1 MNNKENNKEYNIVII
16 EENRPINQSI
26 MGGKKNKRG
35 SIPSSYS
42 PVLSS
47 SAAADPE
54 EKLTLSAT
62 EAQGQHPSIK
72 IELVERTPENDYGVL
87 SDPEE
92 NDQPSPVPPAPAS
105 PSVPLLSKAKPQPE
119 PQPEEQQAEPSGI
132 QTEPSQP
139 PHVAQDSQQSS
150 QPSPQQQPQSI
161 QPQISQT
168 PTLSKSI
175 NTLQLKLSTDKSFSR
190 KITLHTFFSYIIL
203 AIEIQR
209 SCTASIARVSIPDVE
224 ALITYMIEH
233 HSASE
238 GIQKYLQTLRTTGV
252 IKNLIEAVIEFN
264 KDQTDAVDKLL
275 MSEQI
280 ELEMAALKEDAAADA
295 TAATAAP
302 AIPTTTQE
310 TTIQSA
316 PASANPA
323 PQTPQRGGFFT
334 RMRCFW
340 SGCCGCK

>member
-1 MNNKENNKEYNIVII
+1 
-16 EENRPINQSI
+16 
-26 MGGKKNKRG
+26 MGGNKKNKRG
-35 SIPSSYS
+35 SLPSSYS
-42 PVLSS
+42 PVLTSSTDPEELSS
-47 SAAADPE
+47 SAA
-54 EKLTLSAT
+54 
-62 EAQGQHPSIK
+62 EAQGHGHHPSIK

-92 NDQPSPVPPAPAS
+92 NDQPSPVPPAAAS
-105 PSVPLLSKAKPQPE
+105 PSVPLLSKQQPHPE
-119 PQPEEQQAEPSGI
+119 PQQQPEQQAERGGTP
-132 QTEPSQP
+132 TEPSQP
-139 PHVAQDSQQSS
+139 SHVGQDSQQSS
-150 QPSPQQQPQSI
+150 QPSQQEQPQSI
-161 QPQISQT
+161 QAQISQT
-168 PTLSKSI
+168 PTLSKSM

-280 ELEMAALKEDAAADA
+280 ELEMAALKEDATA
-295 TAATAAP
+295 TATATTP
-302 AIPTTTQE
+302 ATPTTPE

-340 SGCCGCK
+340 SGCCG

>member
-1 MNNKENNKEYNIVII
+1 
-16 EENRPINQSI
+16 
-26 MGGKKNKRG
+26 MGGNKKHKRG
-35 SIPSSYS
+35 SLPSSYS
-42 PVLSS
+42 PVLTSSADPEELSS
-47 SAAADPE
+47 SAAD
-54 EKLTLSAT
+54 
-62 EAQGQHPSIK
+62 AQGHGHHPSIK

-92 NDQPSPVPPAPAS
+92 NDQPSPVP
-105 PSVPLLSKAKPQPE
+105 LLSKAQPE
-119 PQPEEQQAEPSGI
+119 PQPEPEPQAEPSGI

-139 PHVAQDSQQSS
+139 PHVAQDSRQSS

-161 QPQISQT
+161 QSQISQT

-209 SCTASIARVSIPDVE
+209 SCTASISRVSIPDVE

-280 ELEMAALKEDAAADA
+280 ELEMAALKEDAATAA
-295 TAATAAP
+295 AAATATP

>member
-1 MNNKENNKEYNIVII
+1 
-16 EENRPINQSI
+16 
-26 MGGKKNKRG
+26 MGGNKKNKRG

-42 PVLSS
+42 PVLTSS
-47 SAAADPE
+47 ADPE
-54 EKLTLSAT
+54 DFTAELTEQSPIITNTAH
-62 EAQGQHPSIK
+62 ESIK

-92 NDQPSPVPPAPAS
+92 NDAPSPVP
-105 PSVPLLSKAKPQPE
+105 LLLKAEPTPTPGPTPTPE
-119 PQPEEQQAEPSGI
+119 PTPTLEAKDEQGGTP
-132 QTEPSQP
+132 TEPSQP
-139 PHVAQDSQQSS
+139 SHVSQDSQQSS
-150 QPSPQQQPQSI
+150 QSSQQEQPQSI

-168 PTLSKSI
+168 PALSKSLS
-175 NTLQLKLSTDKSFSR
+175 TVQLKLSTDKSFSR

-209 SCTASIARVSIPDVE
+209 SSCTDSIIARVSIPDVE

-238 GIQKYLQTLRTTGV
+238 EIQKYLQTLRTTGV

-275 MSEQI
+275 MTEQI
-280 ELEMAALKEDAAADA
+280 ELEMSAAAAAD
-295 TAATAAP
+295 
-302 AIPTTTQE
+302 
-310 TTIQSA
+310 TTIPSD

-323 PQTPQRGGFFT
+323 PQTPQQFGFFK
-334 RMRCFW
+334 RLRCFW

>member
-1 MNNKENNKEYNIVII
+1 
-16 EENRPINQSI
+16 

-47 SAAADPE
+47 SADPE
-54 EKLTLSAT
+54 E
-62 EAQGQHPSIK
+62 EGQSIK

-105 PSVPLLSKAKPQPE
+105 PSVPLLSKAQPQPEE
-119 PQPEEQQAEPSGI
+119 PQPEEPQPEQPQAEPSGTP
-132 QTEPSQP
+132 TEPSQP
-139 PHVAQDSQQSS
+139 SHVSQDSQQSS
-150 QPSPQQQPQSI
+150 QPSPQEQPPSI

-168 PTLSKSI
+168 PTLSKSM
-175 NTLQLKLSTDKSFSR
+175 NTLQLKLSTDNSFSR

-238 GIQKYLQTLRTTGV
+238 EIQKYLQTLNTTGV
-252 IKNLIEAVIEFN
+252 IKNLIEAVLEFN
-264 KDQTDAVDKLL
+264 KDQTNALDKLL
-275 MSEQI
+275 ITEQI
-280 ELEMAALKEDAAADA
+280 ELEIAASASASAAA
-295 TAATAAP
+295 P
-302 AIPTTTQE
+302 E
-310 TTIQSA
+310 TTIQSHS
-316 PASANPA
+316 ASLNPA
-323 PQTPQRGGFFT
+323 PQTPQRGGFFK
-334 RMRCFW
+334 RLRCFW
-340 SGCCGCK
+340 SGCCG

>member
-92 NDQPSPVPPAPAS
+92 NDQPSPVP
-105 PSVPLLSKAKPQPE
+105 LLSKAQPE

-139 PHVAQDSQQSS
+139 PHVAQDSRQSS
-150 QPSPQQQPQSI
+150 QSSPQQQPQSI
-161 QPQISQT
+161 QAQISQT
-168 PTLSKSI
+168 PTLSKSM

-209 SCTASIARVSIPDVE
+209 SCTASISRVSIPDVE

-280 ELEMAALKEDAAADA
+280 ELEMAALKEDATATATA
-295 TAATAAP
+295 TAATP
-302 AIPTTTQE
+302 AIPTTHD
-310 TTIQSA
+310 TTIQSH

-340 SGCCGCK
+340 SGCCG

>member
-1 MNNKENNKEYNIVII
+1 
-16 EENRPINQSI
+16 
-26 MGGKKNKRG
+26 MGGNKKNKRG

-54 EKLTLSAT
+54 EKLTLAAA

-92 NDQPSPVPPAPAS
+92 NDQPSPI
-105 PSVPLLSKAKPQPE
+105 PLLSKAQPE
-119 PQPEEQQAEPSGI
+119 PEPQAESSGI
-132 QTEPSQP
+132 PTEPSQP
-139 PHVAQDSQQSS
+139 SHVSQDSQQSS
-150 QPSPQQQPQSI
+150 QPSPQEQPQSI

-168 PTLSKSI
+168 PTLSKSLS
-175 NTLQLKLSTDKSFSR
+175 TLQLKLSTDKSFSR

-224 ALITYMIEH
+224 TLITYMIEH

-238 GIQKYLQTLRTTGV
+238 EIQKYLQTLHTTGV
-252 IKNLIEAVIEFN
+252 IKNLIEAVLEFN
-264 KDQTDAVDKLL
+264 KDQMNALDKLL
-275 MSEQI
+275 ISEQI
-280 ELEMAALKEDAAADA
+280 EIEMAASAAA
-295 TAATAAP
+295 AAP
-302 AIPTTTQE
+302 E
-310 TTIQSA
+310 TTIQSHS
-316 PASANPA
+316 ASLNPA

-334 RMRCFW
+334 RLRCFW

>member
-1 MNNKENNKEYNIVII
+1 
-16 EENRPINQSI
+16 
-26 MGGKKNKRG
+26 MGGNKKNKRG

-54 EKLTLSAT
+54 EELSSSSAP

-92 NDQPSPVPPAPAS
+92 NDQSSPVP
-105 PSVPLLSKAKPQPE
+105 LLQKAQPQPE
-119 PQPEEQQAEPSGI
+119 DPQEPQAEPSGTP
-132 QTEPSQP
+132 TELSQP
-139 PHVAQDSQQSS
+139 SHVSQDSQPSS
-150 QPSPQQQPQSI
+150 QPSPQEQPPSI

-168 PTLSKSI
+168 PALSKSLS
-175 NTLQLKLSTDKSFSR
+175 TLQLKLSTDKSFSR

-224 ALITYMIEH
+224 TLITYMIEH

-238 GIQKYLQTLRTTGV
+238 EIQKYLQTLHTTGV
-252 IKNLIEAVIEFN
+252 IKSLIEAVIEFN
-264 KDQTDAVDKLL
+264 KDQTNALDKLL
-275 MSEQI
+275 ISEQI
-280 ELEMAALKEDAAADA
+280 ELEMAAS
-295 TAATAAP
+295 AATP
-302 AIPTTTQE
+302 E
-310 TTIQSA
+310 TTIQSH
-316 PASANPA
+316 PVSSNPA
-323 PQTPQRGGFFT
+323 PQTPQRDGFFK
-334 RMRCFW
+334 RLRCFW
-340 SGCCGCK
+340 SGCCG

>member
-1 MNNKENNKEYNIVII
+1 
-16 EENRPINQSI
+16 
-26 MGGKKNKRG
+26 MGGNKKNKRG
-35 SIPSSYS
+35 SLPSSYS
-42 PVLSS
+42 PVLTSSADPEELSS
-47 SAAADPE
+47 SAAD
-54 EKLTLSAT
+54 
-62 EAQGQHPSIK
+62 AQGHHPSIK

-92 NDQPSPVPPAPAS
+92 NDQPSPVP
-105 PSVPLLSKAKPQPE
+105 LLSKAQPQQQPQP
-119 PQPEEQQAEPSGI
+119 QPEQQAERGGTP
-132 QTEPSQP
+132 TEPSQP
-139 PHVAQDSQQSS
+139 SHVGQDSQQSS
-150 QPSPQQQPQSI
+150 QSSQQEQPQSI

-168 PTLSKSI
+168 PTLSKSM

-280 ELEMAALKEDAAADA
+280 ELEMAALKEDATTAASA
-295 TAATAAP
+295 TAAATTP
-302 AIPTTTQE
+302 ATHTTPD

>member
-1 MNNKENNKEYNIVII
+1 
-16 EENRPINQSI
+16 
-26 MGGKKNKRG
+26 MGGNKKNKRG

-42 PVLSS
+42 PVLTS
-47 SAAADPE
+47 SADP
-54 EKLTLSAT
+54 
-62 EAQGQHPSIK
+62 EAQGQSIK

-92 NDQPSPVPPAPAS
+92 NDQSSPVPPAPAS
-105 PSVPLLSKAKPQPE
+105 PSVPLLSKAQSQPEEQDPQPQPE
-119 PQPEEQQAEPSGI
+119 PPQAEPSGTP
-132 QTEPSQP
+132 TEPSQP
-139 PHVAQDSQQSS
+139 SHVSQDSQQSS
-150 QPSPQQQPQSI
+150 QPSPQEQPQSI

-168 PTLSKSI
+168 PTLSKSM

-209 SCTASIARVSIPDVE
+209 SCTASIARLSIPDVE
-224 ALITYMIEH
+224 TLITYMIEH

-238 GIQKYLQTLRTTGV
+238 EIQKYLQTLHTTGV

-264 KDQTDAVDKLL
+264 KDQMNALDKLL
-275 MSEQI
+275 ISEQN
-280 ELEMAALKEDAAADA
+280 ELEMAASAAAA
-295 TAATAAP
+295 AAP
-302 AIPTTTQE
+302 E
-310 TTIQSA
+310 TTIQSHS
-316 PASANPA
+316 ASLNPA

-334 RMRCFW
+334 RLRCFW

>member
-1 MNNKENNKEYNIVII
+1 
-16 EENRPINQSI
+16 
-26 MGGKKNKRG
+26 MGGNKKYKRG
-35 SIPSSYS
+35 SLPSSYS

-47 SAAADPE
+47 SADPE
-54 EKLTLSAT
+54 ELSSSSA
-62 EAQGQHPSIK
+62 EAQGHGQHPSIK

-92 NDQPSPVPPAPAS
+92 NDQAS
-105 PSVPLLSKAKPQPE
+105 PVPLLSKAKPEPQPE
-119 PQPEEQQAEPSGI
+119 PQPEQQAEPSGI

-139 PHVAQDSQQSS
+139 PHVAQDSRQSS

-168 PTLSKSI
+168 PTLSKSM

-209 SCTASIARVSIPDVE
+209 SCTASISRVSIPDVE

-233 HSASE
+233 HSASD

-252 IKNLIEAVIEFN
+252 INNLIEAVIEFN

-280 ELEMAALKEDAAADA
+280 ELEMAALKEDAA
-295 TAATAAP
+295 TAATAAATTP
-302 AIPTTTQE
+302 ATHTTPD

-340 SGCCGCK
+340 SGCCG

>member
-1 MNNKENNKEYNIVII
+1 
-16 EENRPINQSI
+16 
-26 MGGKKNKRG
+26 MGGNKKNKRG

-54 EKLTLSAT
+54 EELSSSSAT
-62 EAQGQHPSIK
+62 EAQGQSIK

-92 NDQPSPVPPAPAS
+92 NDQSSP
-105 PSVPLLSKAKPQPE
+105 VPLLSKAQ
-119 PQPEEQQAEPSGI
+119 PQPEEQDPQPQPEPPQAEPSGTP
-132 QTEPSQP
+132 TEPSQP
-139 PHVAQDSQQSS
+139 SHVSQDSQQSS
-150 QPSPQQQPQSI
+150 QPSPQEQPPSI

-168 PTLSKSI
+168 PTLSKSM

-224 ALITYMIEH
+224 TLITYMIEH

-238 GIQKYLQTLRTTGV
+238 EIQKYLQTLHTTGV
-252 IKNLIEAVIEFN
+252 IKSLIEAVLEFN
-264 KDQTDAVDKLL
+264 KDQMNALDKLL
-275 MSEQI
+275 ISEQI
-280 ELEMAALKEDAAADA
+280 ELEMAAS
-295 TAATAAP
+295 AAP
-302 AIPTTTQE
+302 APE
-310 TTIQSA
+310 TTIQSHS
-316 PASANPA
+316 ASLNPPA
-323 PQTPQRGGFFT
+323 PQTPQRDGFFK
-334 RMRCFW
+334 RLRCFW

>member
-1 MNNKENNKEYNIVII
+1 
-16 EENRPINQSI
+16 
-26 MGGKKNKRG
+26 MGGNKKHKRG

-42 PVLSS
+42 PVLTSL
-47 SAAADPE
+47 ADPE
-54 EKLTLSAT
+54 DFTAELTEQSPIITNTAH
-62 EAQGQHPSIK
+62 ESIK

-92 NDQPSPVPPAPAS
+92 NDAPSPVP
-105 PSVPLLSKAKPQPE
+105 LLPK
-119 PQPEEQQAEPSGI
+119 AEPTPTLTPTLTLTPTPTLEAKDEQGGTP
-132 QTEPSQP
+132 TEPSQP
-139 PHVAQDSQQSS
+139 SHVSQDSQQSS
-150 QPSPQQQPQSI
+150 QSSQQEQPQSI

-168 PTLSKSI
+168 PALSKSLS
-175 NTLQLKLSTDKSFSR
+175 TVQLKLSTDKIFSR

-209 SCTASIARVSIPDVE
+209 SSCTDSIIARVSIPDVE

-238 GIQKYLQTLRTTGV
+238 EIQKYLQTLRTTGV

-275 MSEQI
+275 MTEQI
-280 ELEMAALKEDAAADA
+280 ELEMAAA
-295 TAATAAP
+295 TAD
-302 AIPTTTQE
+302 
-310 TTIQSA
+310 TTIPSD

-323 PQTPQRGGFFT
+323 PQTPQQFGFFK
-334 RMRCFW
+334 RLRCFW

>member
-1 MNNKENNKEYNIVII
+1 
-16 EENRPINQSI
+16 

-54 EKLTLSAT
+54 EKLTLSDT

-72 IELVERTPENDYGVL
+72 IEMVERTPENDYGVL

-92 NDQPSPVPPAPAS
+92 NDQSSPVPPAPAS
-105 PSVPLLSKAKPQPE
+105 PSVPLLSKAQPEEPE
-119 PQPEEQQAEPSGI
+119 PQAEPIGTPI
-132 QTEPSQP
+132 EPSQQS
-139 PHVAQDSQQSS
+139 HVSQDSQQLSQPSS
-150 QPSPQQQPQSI
+150 QPSPQEQPQSI

-168 PTLSKSI
+168 PALSKSM

-209 SCTASIARVSIPDVE
+209 SCSASIARVSIPDVE
-224 ALITYMIEH
+224 TLITYMIEH

-238 GIQKYLQTLRTTGV
+238 EIQKYLQTLHTTGV
-252 IKNLIEAVIEFN
+252 IKSLIEAVIEFN
-264 KDQTDAVDKLL
+264 KDQTNALDKLL
-275 MSEQI
+275 ISEQI
-280 ELEMAALKEDAAADA
+280 ELEMAASSASASASA
-295 TAATAAP
+295 STA
-302 AIPTTTQE
+302 E
-310 TTIQSA
+310 TTIQSQ
-316 PASANPA
+316 PASSNPA
-323 PQTPQRGGFFT
+323 PQTPQRDGFFK
-334 RMRCFW
+334 RLRCFW
-340 SGCCGCK
+340 LGCCG

>member
-1 MNNKENNKEYNIVII
+1 
-16 EENRPINQSI
+16 
-26 MGGKKNKRG
+26 MGGNKKNKRG

-54 EKLTLSAT
+54 EKLTLSAA
-62 EAQGQHPSIK
+62 EAHGHHPSIK

-105 PSVPLLSKAKPQPE
+105 PSVPLLSKAQPQPE
-119 PQPEEQQAEPSGI
+119 PQPEQQAEPSGTP
-132 QTEPSQP
+132 TEPSQP
-139 PHVAQDSQQSS
+139 PHVAQDSPQSS

-161 QPQISQT
+161 QSQISQT
-168 PTLSKSI
+168 PTLSKSM

-295 TAATAAP
+295 TSTAAAAVTTP
-302 AIPTTTQE
+302 ATPTTHD

>member
-1 MNNKENNKEYNIVII
+1 
-16 EENRPINQSI
+16 
-26 MGGKKNKRG
+26 MGGNKKNKRG

-54 EKLTLSAT
+54 EELSSSSAA
-62 EAQGQHPSIK
+62 EAQGQSIK

-92 NDQPSPVPPAPAS
+92 NDQSSPVP
-105 PSVPLLSKAKPQPE
+105 LLQEPQPQPE
-119 PQPEEQQAEPSGI
+119 PQAEPSGTP
-132 QTEPSQP
+132 TEPSQP
-139 PHVAQDSQQSS
+139 SHVAQDSQQSS
-150 QPSPQQQPQSI
+150 QPSPQEQPQSI

-168 PTLSKSI
+168 PTLSKSM

-209 SCTASIARVSIPDVE
+209 SCTASIARISIPDVE
-224 ALITYMIEH
+224 TLITYMIEH

-238 GIQKYLQTLRTTGV
+238 EIQKYLQTLHTTGV
-252 IKNLIEAVIEFN
+252 IKSLIEAVLEFN
-264 KDQTDAVDKLL
+264 KDQTNALDKLL
-275 MSEQI
+275 ISEQI
-280 ELEMAALKEDAAADA
+280 ELEMAAAAA
-295 TAATAAP
+295 P
-302 AIPTTTQE
+302 E
-310 TTIQSA
+310 TTIQSHS
-316 PASANPA
+316 ASLNPA

-334 RMRCFW
+334 RLRCFW
-340 SGCCGCK
+340 SGCCG

>member
-1 MNNKENNKEYNIVII
+1 
-16 EENRPINQSI
+16 
-26 MGGKKNKRG
+26 MGGNKKHKRG

-42 PVLSS
+42 PVLTSS
-47 SAAADPE
+47 ADPE
-54 EKLTLSAT
+54 DFTAELTEQSPIITNTAH
-62 EAQGQHPSIK
+62 ESIK

-92 NDQPSPVPPAPAS
+92 NDAPSPVP
-105 PSVPLLSKAKPQPE
+105 LLPK
-119 PQPEEQQAEPSGI
+119 AEPTPTPTPEAKDEQGGTP
-132 QTEPSQP
+132 TEPSQP
-139 PHVAQDSQQSS
+139 SHVSQDSQQSS
-150 QPSPQQQPQSI
+150 QPSPQEQPPST

-168 PTLSKSI
+168 PTLSKSLS
-175 NTLQLKLSTDKSFSR
+175 TVQLKLSTDKSFSR

-209 SCTASIARVSIPDVE
+209 SSCADSIITRVSIPDVE
-224 ALITYMIEH
+224 ELIDYMIEH

-275 MSEQI
+275 MTEQI
-280 ELEMAALKEDAAADA
+280 ELEMAAVKEDTTA
-295 TAATAAP
+295 TP
-302 AIPTTTQE
+302 E
-310 TTIQSA
+310 TTISSH

-323 PQTPQRGGFFT
+323 PQTPQPTGFFK
-334 RMRCFW
+334 RLRCFC
-340 SGCCGCK
+340 SGCCG

>member
-1 MNNKENNKEYNIVII
+1 M
-16 EENRPINQSI
+16 
-26 MGGKKNKRG
+26 
-35 SIPSSYS
+35 
-42 PVLSS
+42 
-47 SAAADPE
+47 
-54 EKLTLSAT
+54 
-62 EAQGQHPSIK
+62 
-72 IELVERTPENDYGVL
+72 
-87 SDPEE
+87 
-92 NDQPSPVPPAPAS
+92 
-105 PSVPLLSKAKPQPE
+105 
-119 PQPEEQQAEPSGI
+119 
-132 QTEPSQP
+132 
-139 PHVAQDSQQSS
+139 
-150 QPSPQQQPQSI
+150 
-161 QPQISQT
+161 
-168 PTLSKSI
+168 

-280 ELEMAALKEDAAADA
+280 ELEMAALKEDATTAASA
-295 TAATAAP
+295 TAAATTP
-302 AIPTTTQE
+302 ATHTTPD

>member
-1 MNNKENNKEYNIVII
+1 
-16 EENRPINQSI
+16 
-26 MGGKKNKRG
+26 MGGNKKHKRG

-42 PVLSS
+42 PVLTS
-47 SAAADPE
+47 AADPE
-54 EKLTLSAT
+54 ELSSSAAET
-62 EAQGQHPSIK
+62 QGQGQGQHPSIK

-92 NDQPSPVPPAPAS
+92 NDPSSPVP
-105 PSVPLLSKAKPQPE
+105 LLPKVKPEPEE
-119 PQPEEQQAEPSGI
+119 PQPEQQAERGGTP
-132 QTEPSQP
+132 TEPSQP
-139 PHVAQDSQQSS
+139 SHVAQDSQQSS
-150 QPSPQQQPQSI
+150 QSSPQEQPQSI

-168 PTLSKSI
+168 PTLSKSM

-280 ELEMAALKEDAAADA
+280 ELEMAALKEDAA
-295 TAATAAP
+295 TAATAAVTTP
-302 AIPTTTQE
+302 ATPTTHD

-316 PASANPA
+316 PTSANPA

>member
-1 MNNKENNKEYNIVII
+1 
-16 EENRPINQSI
+16 
-26 MGGKKNKRG
+26 MGGNKKNKRG
-35 SIPSSYS
+35 SLPSSYS
-42 PVLSS
+42 PVLTSSADPEELSS
-47 SAAADPE
+47 SAAN
-54 EKLTLSAT
+54 
-62 EAQGQHPSIK
+62 AQGHGHHPSIK

-92 NDQPSPVPPAPAS
+92 NDQPSPVPPAAAS
-105 PSVPLLSKAKPQPE
+105 PSVPLLSKAHPE
-119 PQPEEQQAEPSGI
+119 PQPQPEEPQAEPSGI

-139 PHVAQDSQQSS
+139 PHVAQDSRQSS

-161 QPQISQT
+161 QAQISQT
-168 PTLSKSI
+168 PTLSKSM

-209 SCTASIARVSIPDVE
+209 SCTASISRVSIPDVE

-233 HSASE
+233 HSASD

-280 ELEMAALKEDAAADA
+280 ELEMAALKEDAA
-295 TAATAAP
+295 TAATATP
-302 AIPTTTQE
+302 AILTTTQE

>member
-1 MNNKENNKEYNIVII
+1 MVGNKKH
-16 EENRPINQSI
+16 
-26 MGGKKNKRG
+26 KRG

-42 PVLSS
+42 PVLTSL
-47 SAAADPE
+47 ADPE
-54 EKLTLSAT
+54 DLSAELT
-62 EAQGQHPSIK
+62 EQSPIITNTAHESIK

-92 NDQPSPVPPAPAS
+92 NDAPSPVP
-105 PSVPLLSKAKPQPE
+105 LLPTPTPTPEAKD
-119 PQPEEQQAEPSGI
+119 EQGGTP
-132 QTEPSQP
+132 TEPSQP
-139 PHVAQDSQQSS
+139 SHVSQDSQQSS
-150 QPSPQQQPQSI
+150 QPSPQEQPPST

-168 PTLSKSI
+168 PTLSKSLS
-175 NTLQLKLSTDKSFSR
+175 TVQLKLSTDKSFSR

-209 SCTASIARVSIPDVE
+209 SSCADSIITRVSVPDVE
-224 ALITYMIEH
+224 ELIDYMIEH

-275 MSEQI
+275 MTEQI
-280 ELEMAALKEDAAADA
+280 ELEMATIKEDATA
-295 TAATAAP
+295 TP
-302 AIPTTTQE
+302 E
-310 TTIQSA
+310 TTISSH

-323 PQTPQRGGFFT
+323 PQTPQPTGFFK
-334 RMRCFW
+334 RLRCFC
-340 SGCCGCK
+340 SGCCG

>member
-1 MNNKENNKEYNIVII
+1 
-16 EENRPINQSI
+16 
-26 MGGKKNKRG
+26 MGGNKKNKRG

-54 EKLTLSAT
+54 EELSSSSAT
-62 EAQGQHPSIK
+62 EAQGQSIK

-105 PSVPLLSKAKPQPE
+105 PSVPLLSKAQPQPEE
-119 PQPEEQQAEPSGI
+119 PQPEQPQAEPSGTP
-132 QTEPSQP
+132 TEPSQP
-139 PHVAQDSQQSS
+139 SHVSQDSQQSS
-150 QPSPQQQPQSI
+150 QPSSQPSPQEQPQSI

-168 PTLSKSI
+168 PTLSKSLS
-175 NTLQLKLSTDKSFSR
+175 TLQLKLSTDKSFSR

-224 ALITYMIEH
+224 ILITYMIEH

-238 GIQKYLQTLRTTGV
+238 EIQKYLQTLHTTGV
-252 IKNLIEAVIEFN
+252 IKNLIEAVLEFN
-264 KDQTDAVDKLL
+264 KDQMNALDKLL
-275 MSEQI
+275 ISEQI
-280 ELEMAALKEDAAADA
+280 ELEMAASAAAA
-295 TAATAAP
+295 AAP
-302 AIPTTTQE
+302 APE
-310 TTIQSA
+310 TTIQSHS
-316 PASANPA
+316 ASSNPA
-323 PQTPQRGGFFT
+323 PQTPQRDGFFK
-334 RMRCFW
+334 RLRCFW